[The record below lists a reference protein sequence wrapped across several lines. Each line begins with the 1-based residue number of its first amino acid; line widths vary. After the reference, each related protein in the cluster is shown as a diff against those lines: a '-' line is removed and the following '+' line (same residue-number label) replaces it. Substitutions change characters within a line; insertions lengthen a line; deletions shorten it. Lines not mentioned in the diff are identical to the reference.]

1 VEVDL
6 DALRHNVAAIRRRI
20 GPEVKLMAVVK
31 ADAYGH
37 GLGQVGSTLMQCGVD
52 AFGVAN
58 LSEALQLRQVGGSGW
73 PILFFGS
80 ALPFE
85 VETMVEQDITPT
97 ISAVEEARLFDEEAQ
112 RLGKKVGVHVEID
125 TGMGRVGFWHEN
137 AVEQILQ
144 ITALH
149 HLRIEALYTHF
160 PSADENLDE
169 TRRELALFLK
179 IVETLKSQGV
189 EIPLLHAANSA
200 ATLEFPEAR
209 LAMVRP
215 GLLLYGICAKQR
227 HAGEFRPLLSFKARI
242 AYVKDVAAG
251 RTISYGQTFTAEKP
265 MRIATVTAGYAD
277 GYSRHLSNKS
287 EVLVGGRRCPVV
299 GRVTMDQIMVDVT
312 DTAEVQCG
320 DEVVFVGE
328 QDGASITASEVAGW
342 EDTIPWE
349 VLCGITKTARVPRI
363 YRGTAAA

>member
-1 VEVDL
+1 MRC
-6 DALRHNVAAIRRRI
+6 ATMWRRSARRI
-20 GPEVKLMAVVK
+20 RPEVKLMAVVK

-58 LSEALQLRQVGGSGW
+58 LSEALLLRQIGGSGW
-73 PILFFGS
+73 PILLFGS

-85 VETMVEQDITPT
+85 VATMVEHNITPT
-97 ISAVEEARLFDEEAQ
+97 ISMVEEARLFDKEAE
-112 RLGKKVGVHVEID
+112 RRGKTVGVHVEID

-137 AVEQILQ
+137 AVEQVLQ
-144 ITALH
+144 LAGLRHLH
-149 HLRIEALYTHF
+149 LEALYTHF
-160 PSADENLDE
+160 PSADENPDE

-179 IVETLKSQGV
+179 IIEAVKEHGAK
-189 EIPLLHAANSA
+189 IPLIHAANSA

-209 LAMVRP
+209 LGMVRP
-215 GLLLYGICAKQR
+215 GLLMYGICAKQQ
-227 HAGEFRPLLSFKARI
+227 HADEFRPLLSFKARI

-277 GYSRHLSNKS
+277 GFSRHLSNKA
-287 EVLVGGRRCPVV
+287 EVLVCGKRCPVV

-312 DTAEVQCG
+312 QITEVQCG

-328 QDGASITASEVAGW
+328 QNGAGITASEVAGW

-363 YRGTAAA
+363 YRGAAAA